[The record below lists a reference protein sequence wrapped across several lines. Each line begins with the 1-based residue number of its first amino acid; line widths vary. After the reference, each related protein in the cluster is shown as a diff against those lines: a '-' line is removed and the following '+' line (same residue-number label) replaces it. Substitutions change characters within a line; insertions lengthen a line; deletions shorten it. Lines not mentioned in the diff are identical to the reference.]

1 MLDTI
6 LDITIIIF
14 LTIVGLFHSK
24 VPVCLIMLA
33 AILMIE
39 LTYQAFEEEKKKS
52 MLLVETGVMLA
63 FAVLSGNVTGFL
75 IFFFQK
81 ELKFWVRVCEGI
93 LTFVIFQLAI
103 FKNASIAMCML
114 LAILLFGLFLL
125 FGVVY
130 RIIEQGKNRKN

>member
-39 LTYQAFEEEKKKS
+39 LTYQAFEEEKKEKHAP
-52 MLLVETGVMLA
+52 G
-63 FAVLSGNVTGFL
+63 
-75 IFFFQK
+75 
-81 ELKFWVRVCEGI
+81 
-93 LTFVIFQLAI
+93 
-103 FKNASIAMCML
+103 
-114 LAILLFGLFLL
+114 
-125 FGVVY
+125 
-130 RIIEQGKNRKN
+130 